1 MPGVG
6 RGQPKLAKTNP
17 APVGGLLAWL
27 WQTDLSAVDLE
38 VPGTP
43 LLGISVHNVAM
54 DLGAVEIFFIV
65 VVVALVAYVVWRLVV
80 RPRR

>member
-1 MPGVG
+1 MG
-6 RGQPKLAKTNP
+6 RGQPKLPKTNP
-17 APVGGLLAWL
+17 GPVGGLLAWL

-65 VVVALVAYVVWRLVV
+65 VVVALVGYVVWRLVV

>member
-1 MPGVG
+1 LNTWFAWVNTI
-6 RGQPKLAKTNP
+6 ANCYKTNP
-17 APVGGLLAWL
+17 GPVGGLLAWL

-43 LLGISVHNVAM
+43 RLGISVHNVAM

-65 VVVALVAYVVWRLVV
+65 VVVALVGYVV
-80 RPRR
+80 